1 MIRVGFRFLAGRYH
15 ATPWG
20 RHVNEGDVEWP
31 PSPWR
36 LLRALIATGFGKLGW
51 VSPPAEARALVD
63 KLASKLPM
71 YHLRREAT
79 AAHTR
84 HYMPLGMGTTAR
96 VLDAFVN
103 VGASETALVVEW
115 DISLEEAESRLLA
128 SLCDNLA
135 YLGRAEAWVE
145 ARLME
150 EGAPLSPDL
159 VTCLPSE
166 AEVRGCD
173 RLPLL
178 APLSP
183 SEYEGW
189 RREGV
194 AREVEARL
202 GAARSRYEAQGKA
215 VPKSATKKAEEEA
228 QSLFPEGLFGA
239 LSVDTGWLQEKGWS
253 RPPGSR
259 QVGYWRPVSAI
270 VTAPVPKA
278 RIAPQKHDP
287 PTTALLALASDKKTG
302 ELLPQMT
309 NAIRLMHALHGALV
323 KLSSPSSCFTGN
335 GEPGSPLQGHRH
347 AMLLP
352 LGLDGERRGVIDHVL
367 VHAEMGFDDAAL
379 AALHRLRSIY
389 PRKRDHQRREDDERP
404 KVSDTLT
411 NPFVTLIGIGDRK
424 DFEEKV
430 PLVSAS
436 KVWVSLTP
444 FVPPRYLKPRGK
456 NSLEGQVSAELTSR
470 SLPQASVHVEGE
482 GGYVPISA
490 VPEGTLAARH
500 WRHFELER
508 GDKKHGYKKP
518 PIAATFGIKLIFDEP
533 VPGPIAIGYGSHFGL
548 GVMVP
553 G

>member
-51 VSPPAEARALVD
+51 VSPPAEARALMD
-63 KLASKLPM
+63 KLASKLPV
-71 YHLRREAT
+71 YHLRPEAT

-84 HYMPLGMGTTAR
+84 HYMPLGMGVTAR

-115 DISLEEAESRLLA
+115 DIALEETESRLLA

-145 ARLME
+145 ARLLE

-159 VTCLPSE
+159 TTCLPSE

-183 SEYEGW
+183 SDYEVW

-202 GAARSRYEAQGKA
+202 GAARARYEAQGKA
-215 VPKSATKKAEEEA
+215 VPKSAAKKAEEEA

-239 LSVDTGWLQEKGWS
+239 LSVETGWLQEKGWS

-259 QVGYWRPVSAI
+259 QVGYWRPASAI

-278 RIAPQKHDP
+278 RIAPQRLNP
-287 PTTALLALASDKKTG
+287 PTTALLALASDKEHG
-302 ELLPQMT
+302 EQLPRMT
-309 NAIRLMHALHGALV
+309 TAIRRMHMLHQTLV
-323 KLSSPSSCFTGN
+323 KFSDSAPCFTGTDTERN
-335 GEPGSPLQGHRH
+335 PLRDHGH
-347 AMLLP
+347 AVLIP
-352 LGLDGERRGVIDHVL
+352 LALDRDKSGVIDHVL
-367 VHAEMGFDDAAL
+367 VHAPMGLNEPARR
-379 AALHRLRSIY
+379 ALHSV
-389 PRKRDHQRREDDERP
+389 RRTWA
-404 KVSDTLT
+404 KGISTL
-411 NPFVTLIGIGDRK
+411 FVTLIGIGDRE

-430 PLVSAS
+430 PLMKAH
-436 KVWVSLTP
+436 KEWVSLTP

-456 NSLEGQVSAELTSR
+456 NSLEGQVIAELASR
-470 SLPQASVHVEGE
+470 NLPEASVHVEGE
-482 GGYVPISA
+482 EGYVPISA
-490 VPEGTLAARH
+490 VPEGTLPARR

-508 GDKKHGYKKP
+508 GDKRP
-518 PIAATFGIKLIFDEP
+518 PVAATFGLKLIFDKP

-553 G
+553 GR